1 MSFMLLGILNSQ
13 AAGGGGGTDFD
24 LLETTTLTTTA
35 STVTFSGLGSY
46 ASEYDHLQIRFV
58 AKTNRSGSVDI
69 VIMTLNGDT
78 GSNYSWHSLGG
89 NGSAVESTAGSSQV
103 KINTVGV
110 TAASATSGAMG
121 AGVLDILDFANTSK
135 NTTVRGLGG
144 EGLYDVRLISGAW
157 YNTAAVTSITLDQN
171 IGTTFNSTSRF
182 SLYGIKKAV

>member
-1 MSFMLLGILNSQ
+1 MAPWFFGYLG
-13 AAGGGGGTDFD
+13 AAGGGGGTLAFD
-24 LLETTTLTTTA
+24 LLETTTLTTAT

-46 ASEYDHLQIRFV
+46 ASDYDHLQVRFV
-58 AKTNRSGSVDI
+58 TRTNRNSSADV

-89 NGSAVESTAGSSQV
+89 NGGAVESTAGSSQV
-103 KINTVGV
+103 KINTVV
-110 TAASATSGAMG
+110 VAATFSQGSAMG
-121 AGVLDILDFANTSK
+121 AGVLDILDFGNTNK

-144 EGLYDVRLISGAW
+144 NTNGNDVKLISGAW

-171 IGTTFNSTSRF
+171 IGTTFDSTSRF

>member
-1 MSFMLLGILNSQ
+1 M
-13 AAGGGGGTDFD
+13 
-24 LLETTTLTTTA
+24 
-35 STVTFSGLGSY
+35 
-46 ASEYDHLQIRFV
+46 QIRFV

-144 EGLYDVRLISGAW
+144 EGLYDVRLISGA
-157 YNTAAVTSITLDQN
+157 
-171 IGTTFNSTSRF
+171 
-182 SLYGIKKAV
+182 